1 MSLKGRGKKEE
12 QVSSWA
18 QVCLSCFSEA
28 RAYKCKCDGF
38 KWPDVFLL
46 QAPRHL
52 SALGQVP
59 CQPRGGTATGVGVGG
74 SRPRRGQ
81 ESRLEPSF
89 GRAQRKQGSSSKGES
104 QGRGSREMQP
114 VRPPNPKGVEDR
126 VEDQGSGAQ
135 SLGLDLCLP
144 CLVPSLFLSVYLIF
158 KNRVLAEVPLGPALI
173 P

>member
-1 MSLKGRGKKEE
+1 MSLKGRGKREE

-18 QVCLSCFSEA
+18 QACLSCFSEA

-46 QAPRHL
+46 QAPRHF
-52 SALGQVP
+52 SSLGQVP
-59 CQPRGGTATGVGVGG
+59 WQPRGGTATGVGVGG

-81 ESRLEPSF
+81 ESRLEPSL

-114 VRPPNPKGVEDR
+114 VRPPTQQEWRTESRTKGLELR
-126 VEDQGSGAQ
+126 AWAWICA
-135 SLGLDLCLP
+135 SLAWCQVSFSLCTLP
-144 CLVPSLFLSVYLIF
+144 SKRESSLRRLW
-158 KNRVLAEVPLGPALI
+158 AL